1 VAQGRR
7 RDLVERVSV
16 GLALAGGG
24 LILLLAFLVTAS
36 VLRRWLTADSVPGD
50 FELVQNGLAMALF
63 AFLPICQLHGGNIS
77 VDTFT
82 RATPAQLRAGL
93 DGIWAL
99 VYAAVAGLIAWG
111 TAVGARETLASGTT
125 TMVLGLP
132 IGWAMALSAAF
143 AAWLTLVAVVT
154 AARALRGPAA

>member
-1 VAQGRR
+1 MAQGRR

-24 LILLLAFLVTAS
+24 LILLLAFLVTGS

-82 RATPAQLRAGL
+82 RARPPSSGL
-93 DGIWAL
+93 GSM
-99 VYAAVAGLIAWG
+99 
-111 TAVGARETLASGTT
+111 ASGHWSTRP
-125 TMVLGLP
+125 LP
-132 IGWAMALSAAF
+132 A
-143 AAWLTLVAVVT
+143 
-154 AARALRGPAA
+154 